1 MLRESQNFNFSA
13 RRLQFASGFLLA
25 SLALFPHRAWAAA
38 ESASDAFSSTSGA
51 TSGPTETEEALP
63 QAEETR
69 LSKLWAEARQA
80 PELTL
85 RLKETKQL
93 QSFMKQ
99 NSWFKQLE
107 GTELWYGWSDRL
119 GPALTALSGPNTQSA
134 WKGRLVDHLMTQVL
148 GSRPLA
154 VHMLRSSRLAS
165 PFALSTSGL
174 SSAEDKALTAVI
186 GVLRSA
192 DDVEI
197 NFRERSGKVTPI
209 KLQGQKYAVAKKDA
223 CWSVSRSA
231 EAALMAAFQCAQFAP
246 LQSDAEILLNL
257 ASAFP
262 AFNGLQSRFI
272 GTEPQVAWSLKFS
285 SKDANWQ
292 VRSGEMK
299 LDRDRQILGKA
310 TIPAA
315 QLQMLPMQSTI
326 LAATLHLPGPAAFDK
341 ASLAEW
347 MKSAPQKVRGQKSQV
362 SATLAYLLPQADAKE
377 GPIPVLLMSSPG
389 RDVAQAAKQLS
400 TDVYAQ
406 GRVFVRSIC
415 GQIAMSPKANAFTVL
430 EAACAKKN
438 ASFAQLPKSKVKAF
452 SAASNALAYA
462 APGRYAA
469 WLVERGWREKNAK
482 QAVPPEL
489 RKSQAILER
498 IPEQFF
504 VGQVDK
510 SERLNFGSV
519 E

>member
-1 MLRESQNFNFSA
+1 MSA
-13 RRLQFASGFLLA
+13 PPLISHPRRRVDFLLKRA
-25 SLALFPHRAWAAA
+25 LGGALSLALVGAGVSAWAAP
-38 ESASDAFSSTSGA
+38 ESASDSSETSTSA
-51 TSGPTETEEALP
+51 ELP
-63 QAEETR
+63 EAEETR
-69 LSKLWAEARQA
+69 LSTLWEESRHV
-80 PELTL
+80 PELTI

-119 GPALTALSGPNTQSA
+119 GPALTALSGPSTESA

-148 GSRPLA
+148 GSRPLSIH
-154 VHMLRSSRLAS
+154 VLRASRLAS

-174 SSAEDKALTAVI
+174 SAAEAKALQAVV

-192 DDVEI
+192 DDVEV

-209 KLQGQKYAVAKKDA
+209 KLQGQKYAVAQKDA
-223 CWSVSRSA
+223 CWSVSRSP
-231 EAALMAAFQCAQFAP
+231 EAAWMAADHCAQLAQQSP

-262 AFNGLQSRFI
+262 AFNGLQSRFV
-272 GTEPQVAWSLKFS
+272 GTEPQVTWSLKFN
-285 SKDANWQ
+285 SKDASWQ
-292 VRSGEMK
+292 IKSAQLK
-299 LDRDRQILGKA
+299 LDRDRQILGRSA
-310 TIPAA
+310 MPLA
-315 QLQMLPMQSTI
+315 QLQMLPTQSTI
-326 LAATLHLPGPAAFDK
+326 LTATLHLPPPTSFEKAA
-341 ASLAEW
+341 LATW
-347 MKSAPQKVRGQKSQV
+347 MQTPPEKSRSAKTHLT
-362 SATLAYLLPQADAKE
+362 ATLAYILPQADAKE
-377 GPIPVLLMSSPG
+377 GPMPVLLLNWPG

-400 TDVYAQ
+400 SGVYAE
-406 GRVFVRSIC
+406 GRVFVRSVC
-415 GQIAMSPKANAFTVL
+415 GQIAMSPQAVAFAAL

-438 ASFAQLPKSKVKAF
+438 ASFAQLPQAKVKAL
-452 SAASNALAYA
+452 SAASHAVAYA

-469 WLVERGWREKNAK
+469 WLVERGWRQTNSKK
-482 QAVPPEL
+482 DVPAEL

-498 IPEQFF
+498 IPAQFF
-504 VGQVDK
+504 VGQVEK